1 MKKFLIVAIALN
13 LLACQA
19 ERFVYSQDISQGRY
33 VYAKKE
39 QEITLGMSKQEVE
52 SLIGSPTLT
61 GAFNS
66 NRWIYLKTTKRHLHD
81 PQVESRVVFNFKHN
95 KLVSIEH

>member
-1 MKKFLIVAIALN
+1 MKKFLVFIAAWN
-13 LLACQA
+13 LISCQP
-19 ERFVYSQDISQGRY
+19 ESYVYSPKISQGRF
-33 VYAKKE
+33 VYAK
-39 QEITLGMSKQEVE
+39 QEHAIKLGMTKQKVE

-66 NRWIYLKTTKRHLHD
+66 NRWIYLKTTKQHLHD
-81 PQVESRVVFNFKHN
+81 TQVESRVIFNFKNN